1 MINHIN
7 EELAQAIADYANKL
21 FSQGKTVN
29 RFDVLDVLDD
39 YREQDFY
46 ELMEAIKHD

>member
-1 MINHIN
+1 MIDYIS
-7 EELAQAIADYANKL
+7 EQLAQAIADYANKL

-39 YREQDFY
+39 YREPDFNQ
-46 ELMEAIKHD
+46 LLEALKHD